1 MLPLALSALDPGL
14 QYLSQSVFKLRN
26 GLEVT
31 GALGEN
37 PATGCYFSL
46 AHTDFLWLARN
57 DSPFLSESI
66 PQQSHLTSCSAKAV
80 YTLVNKCS

>member
-1 MLPLALSALDPGL
+1 MLPLALSTLDPGL
-14 QYLSQSVFKLRN
+14 QHLGHSVFKLRN

-31 GALGEN
+31 EALGEN

-46 AHTDFLWLARN
+46 AHAGFLWLARN
-57 DSPFLSESI
+57 DSLFLSESI

-80 YTLVNKCS
+80 HTLVSKC